1 MKKVFPVKLLVAA
14 RFSFPASQC
23 FSIKKEKFF
32 KEMVFTF
39 KADER
44 LLKDNDSFCAGT
56 ETGHSFAEIG
66 FPAAHSAV

>member
-1 MKKVFPVKLLVAA
+1 MKKVFPVKLLDTA

-23 FSIKKEKFF
+23 LSIKKERFF

-39 KADER
+39 KVDER
-44 LLKDNDSFCAGT
+44 LLKDNDSYCAGT
-56 ETGHSFAEIG
+56 VTGNSFAETG

>member
-1 MKKVFPVKLLVAA
+1 MKKVFPVKRLDAA

-39 KADER
+39 KADVR
-44 LLKDNDSFCAGT
+44 LLKDNDLFCVGT
-56 ETGHSFAEIG
+56 ETG
-66 FPAAHSAV
+66 FPPAHSVV

>member
-1 MKKVFPVKLLVAA
+1 MKKVFPVKLLDAA

-23 FSIKKEKFF
+23 FSIKKERF
-32 KEMVFTF
+32 FTF

-56 ETGHSFAEIG
+56 ETGHSFAETG

>member
-1 MKKVFPVKLLVAA
+1 MIKVFPVKRLDAA

-23 FSIKKEKFF
+23 FSIIKERIF
-32 KEMVFTF
+32 KERFFTF

-56 ETGHSFAEIG
+56 ETGHSFAETG
-66 FPAAHSAV
+66 FPAAHSVV

>member
-1 MKKVFPVKLLVAA
+1 MKKVFPVTRLDAA
-14 RFSFPASQC
+14 HFSFPASQC
-23 FSIKKEKFF
+23 FSIKKERFF

-56 ETGHSFAEIG
+56 KTGHTFAETG
-66 FPAAHSAV
+66 FPATHSVV